1 MQNTSH
7 VYLNSLKEFTTLK
20 KFGDSLLT
28 KNNRLVELAG
38 QLDEAM
44 ADENN
49 KPHRARVEK

>member
-1 MQNTSH
+1 MQNTPH
-7 VYLNSLKEFTTLK
+7 VYLNSLKEFVTLK

-44 ADENN
+44 ADETN
-49 KPHRARVEK
+49 KPHLARFEK